1 MRRADIEH
9 LLPSIYRL
17 ALDPP
22 AEWGLA
28 PDEAL
33 GALLDAMETLHQ
45 PIEDVL
51 DHLETYL
58 DPRRARATFVPYL
71 AGWLDLDWVLGDP
84 PEDGATR
91 QRPAPRAGVE
101 PIGSGSGR
109 LRELAAAATE
119 LARWRGTEHGLRRFL
134 VTATGL
140 PGFVIRDAQVEG
152 DSLPPFHIV
161 VEAPAEAAPLRGLIE
176 RIIAEEKPAYVT
188 HELRFGASPA

>member
-1 MRRADIEH
+1 MRRAEIEH

-45 PIEDVL
+45 PIEDIL
-51 DHLETYL
+51 DHVETYL
-58 DPRRARATFVPYL
+58 DPRRASATFVPYL
-71 AGWLDLDWVLGDP
+71 AGWLDLDWVLGDA
-84 PEDGATR
+84 PEDAATR
-91 QRPAPRAGVE
+91 LRPAPRAGVE
-101 PIGSGSGR
+101 PISSGAGR
-109 LRELAAAATE
+109 LRELVASATE

-140 PGFVIRDAQVEG
+140 PGFVIRDTQSGG
-152 DSLPPFHIV
+152 DVPPFHII
-161 VEAPAEAAPLRGLIE
+161 VEAPPEAAPLRGLIE

-188 HELRFGASPA
+188 HELRFSARPA